1 MPVKLHKCKPLTVG
15 KHTDR
20 HHEMGLSTS
29 SDHGTEGIL
38 GGAQSYPTKDLL
50 SARVPQLMKRDLL
63 YFQGMRQKVR
73 RTRNDQ
79 VLRSGGD

>member
-29 SDHGTEGIL
+29 SDQGTEGIL

-63 YFQGMRQKVR
+63 HFQGMRQK
-73 RTRNDQ
+73 
-79 VLRSGGD
+79 